1 MDGPKEVKSAK
12 DKYQDIIYMWNL
24 KKKKNYTN
32 ELIYITETDSQT

>member
-24 KKKKNYTN
+24 KKKNYTN

>member
-24 KKKKNYTN
+24 KKKKIIPMNLFT
-32 ELIYITETDSQT
+32 